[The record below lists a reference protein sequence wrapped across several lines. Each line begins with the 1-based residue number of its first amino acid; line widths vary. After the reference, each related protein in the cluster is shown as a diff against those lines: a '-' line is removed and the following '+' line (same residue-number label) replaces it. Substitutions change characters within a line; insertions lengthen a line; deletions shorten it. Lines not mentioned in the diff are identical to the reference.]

1 LIGFNREGMHMFK
14 IITVAAVAALTLG
27 VSLAPQAA
35 QARDGE
41 IAAGVVGGLAV
52 GAIVGSQI
60 NRDGYRDRGYY
71 RAGYRDCRIERRD
84 FEDRYGRLHVR
95 EVRVCD

>member
-1 LIGFNREGMHMFK
+1 MLK
-14 IITVAAVAALTLG
+14 IITVATIATLAFAVMIAPKPALAENG
-27 VSLAPQAA
+27 A
-35 QARDGE
+35 

-52 GAIVGSQI
+52 GAIVGSQM
-60 NRDGYRDRGYY
+60 NRDDGYRGQHY

-95 EVRVCD
+95 QVRVCD